1 MSVASSTDIPYD
13 AVLVVSF
20 GGPEGQDDVL
30 PFLENV
36 LRGKNVP
43 RERMLEVADHYRRF
57 GGLSP
62 INEQN
67 RHLIAALEAELPSH
81 GPPLPIYWGNRNW
94 HPLLPDT
101 LRQMAD
107 DGVKNALAFFTSTY
121 SSYSGCRQYRENIA
135 DAQAAVGPRAP
146 KVAKLRMPYNH
157 PGFIE
162 TMADRLRDAL
172 SRLPA
177 ELQDEALVMFTA
189 HSIPVGMAANCKYE
203 LQLHES
209 CRLVAERADRSKW
222 EIVYQSRSG
231 PPQQP
236 WLEPDVCDR
245 IEQLH
250 AEDALPALAIVPIG
264 FISDHMEVLYDLDTE
279 ARDVC
284 QRVGV
289 PMERAATAGT
299 HPRFV
304 RMIREMIVER
314 MTPGAARPACGDLG
328 PSHDVCPVD
337 CCQYV
342 PQRPSAA
349 KAP

>member
-1 MSVASSTDIPYD
+1 MPYD

-67 RHLIAALEAELPSH
+67 RQLIAALEAELASH
-81 GPPLPIYWGNRNW
+81 GPQLPIYWGNRNW

-135 DAQAAVGPRAP
+135 GAQAAVGPRAP
-146 KVAKLRMPYNH
+146 QVAKLRMPYNH

-162 TMADRLRDAL
+162 TMADRLCDAL

-236 WLEPDVCDR
+236 WLEPDICDR

-289 PMERAATAGT
+289 PMVRAATAGT

-314 MTPGAARPACGDLG
+314 MTPGAARPACGGLG

-342 PQRPSAA
+342 PQRPPAA